1 MIMEKYPFST
11 FHEMNLDWIL
21 SEIARLKAELDKVG
35 DIDEKIKELEEML
48 KNLYKALGEVIG
60 MDLVDK
66 SLFNLHAQVIGDK
79 NSRFN
84 ASMTSQGFCIGE
96 DGNGRPV
103 AMNCFIDASSNSNEV
118 IFTYFDNG
126 QEIGR
131 VTSLTMGHSNSCCY
145 NKTTNMFYVACGGSG
160 SSVPYVMPIALD
172 GTLGNAISIDGRRCW
187 AITWNQDRF
196 YCLTDSG
203 IPYKAFLYVCDND
216 FNIID
221 RYDFYEDENFTYQG
235 LCSDDNFLY
244 LLNGNT
250 IMGDNIEHNINRCSV
265 LTKDG
270 VEIKQVIMAY
280 PLEMEEADFYN
291 GRMYLSSNSTHA
303 AIIVETDMYVKN
315 RHCAFGEPLDT
326 TDLNKQI
333 NEIHVNESYMNFLMD
348 GTSTHPLSAITL
360 VILWLRNSTDR
371 INLKI
376 ETDITQLINPNTG
389 DIGTMAFRRVP
400 NTIFDIDGGDHNL
413 PNLLFDGG
421 ILYLH
426 DAILPGVDS
435 AHTIQFFGKRMV
447 LNGVTFGESGSSIV
461 PNRLI
466 FCTSDF
472 EIGADEK
479 IVVNQD
485 ASWLIYALGRGYIRA
500 CDFNHATARYQIYAD
515 FQVHYRNFDIQRVK
529 TGPAELFQEIPV
541 SYSTYTLT
549 LDMHS
554 IRIPADISIVGGGST
569 SLSNLPSGV
578 TTSTCR
584 YAQVRPFRSN
594 DSAVNTCIIYY
605 MNDGTIVTD
614 YFQAT

>member
-103 AMNCFIDASSNSNEV
+103 AMNCFIDSSSNSNEV

-126 QEIGR
+126 DEIGR
-131 VTSLTMGHSNSCCY
+131 NTSLTMGHSNSCCY

-160 SSVPYVMPIALD
+160 SSVPYVMPITLD
-172 GTLGNAISIDGRRCW
+172 GTLGNAISIDGRSCW

-270 VEIKQVIMAY
+270 VEIKQVIMSY

-315 RHCAFGEPLDT
+315 RHCGFGETFDT
-326 TDLNKQI
+326 TDFNKQI
-333 NEIHVNESYMNFLMD
+333 NEIHVNEDYMDFLMD

-376 ETDITQLINPNTG
+376 ETDITQLNSLS
-389 DIGTMAFRRVP
+389 FRRCP
-400 NTIFDIDGGDHNL
+400 NTIFDIDGGNHNL
-413 PNLLFDGG
+413 PNLLMDGG
-421 ILYLH
+421 TLYLNN
-426 DAILPGVDS
+426 AILPGVEDATS
-435 AHTIQFFGKRMV
+435 LSFYGKRLV
-447 LNGVTFGESGSSIV
+447 INNITFGIVGESVNPG
-461 PNRLI
+461 I
-466 FCTSDF
+466 FIECTSSY
-472 EIGADEK
+472 EIKG
-479 IVVNQD
+479 ITINQ
-485 ASWLIYALGRGYIRA
+485 AATYMFVLYGSGYIRS
-500 CDFNHATARYQIYAD
+500 F
-515 FQVHYRNFDIQRVK
+515 RVTNA
-529 TGPAELFQEIPV
+529 TGPYLMYVCGDLVTDGVFPFHLVKADNTWDHIVTAPILTHDQNMT
-541 SYSTYTLT
+541 YSINDIKYPGVYTKL
-549 LDMHS
+549 S
-554 IRIPADISIVGGGST
+554 GST
-569 SLSNLPSGV
+569 INDLPGSV
-578 TTSTCR
+578 S
-584 YAQVRPFRSN
+584 
-594 DSAVNTCIIYY
+594 
-605 MNDGTIVTD
+605 GTIVYYEMAIYRTNWRAFTFHMSD
-614 YFQAT
+614 NTVVYYRISGVF